1 MCISYNTILLGNEY
15 TQSCASPDIAEAIF
29 QTGGTSQVC
38 EWLNDGIDGDSVC
51 YCKTNECNTIEI
63 LASWIQNGG
72 VCKFLLIFIILYP
85 ANICHNIKA
94 ETIEIAEQLF
104 YTCFTNSCFHSKYL
118 ETIGIHRY
126 HRHLLMLCIAL
137 KSHLFYNE
145 IIMSYLKVHN

>member
-1 MCISYNTILLGNEY
+1 MPADPPTVSFLLGNEY

-72 VCKFLLIFIILYP
+72 VCKFLLIFLIVHP
-85 ANICHNIKA
+85 SNINHNIKA
-94 ETIEIAEQLF
+94 ETTGIAESTDLQQAFLHMLYQL
-104 YTCFTNSCFHSKYL
+104 TI
-118 ETIGIHRY
+118 IGIF
-126 HRHLLMLCIAL
+126 LCFI
-137 KSHLFYNE
+137 
-145 IIMSYLKVHN
+145 

>member
-1 MCISYNTILLGNEY
+1 MIHPLFYIFLYYQCAFHTTILLGNEY

-72 VCKFLLIFIILYP
+72 VCKFLLVFLIVHP
-85 ANICHNIKA
+85 SNINHNI
-94 ETIEIAEQLF
+94 
-104 YTCFTNSCFHSKYL
+104 
-118 ETIGIHRY
+118 
-126 HRHLLMLCIAL
+126 
-137 KSHLFYNE
+137 KSHLFYIE
-145 IIMSYLKVHN
+145 VMIIFLHNLYQDNGFFFA

>member
-1 MCISYNTILLGNEY
+1 MKRFPFYCCKSLFACWSTHCSTSFYITYQHAFHIKILLGNEY

-72 VCKFLLIFIILYP
+72 VCKFLLIFLIVHP
-85 ANICHNIKA
+85 SNINHNI
-94 ETIEIAEQLF
+94 
-104 YTCFTNSCFHSKYL
+104 
-118 ETIGIHRY
+118 
-126 HRHLLMLCIAL
+126 
-137 KSHLFYNE
+137 KSHLFYIE
-145 IIMSYLKVHN
+145 VMIIFLHNLYQDNGFFFA